1 MKGDMT
7 DNNENKETLTFAKIW
22 EDFIDTTALYITSIL
37 QCFVYLR
44 HYTYGIVMNLLD

>member
-22 EDFIDTTALYITSIL
+22 EDFIDTTGFHAVNKISFGRKHSIH
-37 QCFVYLR
+37 R
-44 HYTYGIVMNLLD
+44 T